1 MEAGADLQQAADAPA
16 DLDLAGG
23 GGGDAREDLEPGAL
37 AGAVAADDADE
48 ADEAEDFA
56 LLDLEAD
63 IARGLLARFA
73 Q

>member
-48 ADEAEDFA
+48 AVTYT
-56 LLDLEAD
+56 
-63 IARGLLARFA
+63 RVPRK
-73 Q
+73 